1 MLDSSVALWGVL
13 FESWPD
19 LDGSPTRRY
28 DRRRVKGGDVFKE
41 TARYYDRIYSHKD
54 YAGEAAKILAIVE
67 RELHTKGHRL
77 LDVACGTG
85 LHLKHLK
92 AHFDGEG
99 LDLSPELL
107 DIARERNPELTF
119 HCADMRTFELGT
131 RFDVITCLFSSIG
144 YMTTLAD
151 LRRAIARMAD
161 HLVHGGLLLVVPW
174 LTPEAWKPNTVHAMF
189 IDEPELKIARIN
201 TSLSEGRVSVFDL
214 HHLIG
219 TPEKTEHVVEH
230 HELGLYTVEEMTGA
244 FTAAGL
250 DVRHDPD
257 GLTGRG
263 LYVAR
268 EP

>member
-1 MLDSSVALWGVL
+1 M
-13 FESWPD
+13 
-19 LDGSPTRRY
+19 
-28 DRRRVKGGDVFKE
+28 FKE

-54 YAGEAAKILAIVE
+54 YAGEAERILAIVD
-67 RELHTKGHRL
+67 RELRTDGRRL

-92 AHFDGEG
+92 AHFDAEG

-107 DIARERNPELTF
+107 EIARARNPQLTF
-119 HCADMRTFELGT
+119 HCADMRTFELGA
-131 RFDVITCLFSSIG
+131 RFDVVTCLFSSIG
-144 YMTTLAD
+144 YMTTVDD
-151 LRRAIARMAD
+151 LHRAIARMAD
-161 HLVHGGLLLVVPW
+161 HLVPGGLLLVVPW

-201 TSLSEGRVSVFDL
+201 TSLLHGRLSVFDL

-219 TPEKTEHVVEH
+219 TPEGTEHVVEH
-230 HELGLYTVEEMTGA
+230 HEMGLYTIDEMTEA
-244 FTAAGL
+244 FTAAAL
-250 DVRHDPD
+250 KVRFDPE

-268 EP
+268 RP